1 MSSILFDTAAE
12 SGDAILLAGGGAA
25 LPILVDSAD
34 SEGIHIAARTFAD
47 DVERVTGLR
56 PEVHKDS
63 LPKGHRGPAVI
74 AATAGSSLLSSL
86 KSRPISDLKGKW
98 ESYYTSVLDGPCAGV
113 KEGIVVAG
121 SDRVSQ
127 FAL

>member
-12 SGDAILLAGGGAA
+12 SGNAILLAGDGAA

-34 SEGIHIAARTFAD
+34 SEAIHIAVRTFAD

-56 PEVHKDS
+56 PEVYKDS

-86 KSRPISDLKGKW
+86 KGRSVGDLKGKW
-98 ESYYTSVLDGPCAGV
+98 ESYHTSVVKEPCAGV

-121 SDRVSQ
+121 SDRVSP
-127 FAL
+127 FSP